1 MAESDRTRERE
12 RPPIAENPYEMNMR
26 KRKERAERNRVGPVV
41 IKPSDREMHMARQG
55 RLMFF
60 LNPYAYND
68 TPLQQWQ
75 VFKHEIRTRS
85 GKHRHQGGVIIY
97 VLDGKGYSIV
107 DGERVDWKTG
117 DLVLLP
123 MKPEEVVHQH
133 FNDRPEPSTWVAFYN
148 IPIIEHIAAE
158 MEQMEE
164 SPEYK
169 R

>member
-1 MAESDRTRERE
+1 MA
-12 RPPIAENPYEMNMR
+12 
-26 KRKERAERNRVGPVV
+26 KERAERNRSGPVL
-41 IKPSDREMHMARQG
+41 IKASDHEVFVARQG
-55 RLMFF
+55 RLQFY

-107 DGERVDWKTG
+107 DGERVDWKKG

-123 MKPEEVVHQH
+123 MKPEGVEHQ
-133 FNDRPEPSTWVAFYN
+133 PGTSAVWVAFYS

-158 MEQMEE
+158 MEQVEN
-164 SPEYK
+164 SPEFK
-169 R
+169 G

>member
-1 MAESDRTRERE
+1 MAEADRTRERE

-26 KRKERAERNRVGPVV
+26 KRRERAERNRVGPVV
-41 IKPSDREMHMARQG
+41 IKASDREQFVARQG
-55 RLMFF
+55 RLMFY
-60 LNPYAYND
+60 LNPYAYHD

-75 VFKHEIRTRS
+75 VFKHEIRTKS

-97 VLDGKGYSIV
+97 VLDGKGHSIV
-107 DGERVDWKTG
+107 DGERVDWKKG

-133 FNDRPEPSTWVAFYN
+133 FNDQPDPSHWVAFYN

>member
-1 MAESDRTRERE
+1 MGEGEKSRERE
-12 RPPIAENPYEMNMR
+12 RPPLTENPYEMNMR
-26 KRKERAERNRVGPVV
+26 KRRERADRNRTGPVV
-41 IKPSDREMHMARQG
+41 IKPSEREVFVARQG
-55 RLMFF
+55 RLMFY

-117 DLVLLP
+117 DLGLLA
-123 MKPEEVVHQH
+123 MKPGEVVHQH
-133 FNDRPEPSTWVAFYN
+133 FNDRPEPSVWVAFYS

-164 SPEYK
+164 SPEFK